1 MFNNRKDPLIDSVKK
16 VMAENE
22 TRRQA
27 EFDLNEELGI
37 ASKRALPHE
46 HHANYDALLEQRIAE
61 ALKGNQHKI
70 DANQNGRVDGQ
81 DFKML
86 RAKKQFKEE
95 IGRHPDEDS
104 KETHQITFADKPG
117 QTFTAMGKD
126 PTKMSDDEKK
136 TWNDKYNAA
145 YPNEKGMKPNV
156 AAKSDSGDK
165 TSDAPKAPETKSSSY
180 VTSVKPNNPLPK
192 DDGEDEAPKAA
203 EAPKAVTTTKAAAP
217 KVTKTSASSSDS
229 GEAPA
234 AKKSAPSYSAKS
246 ASDQI
251 GKAYPMIPSSYIT
264 PEKIKGYASSVGIKT
279 NGDTIG
285 GDRRYSAAE
294 ISKNVK
300 NAYNY
305 DVSPEKVKGYAKQ
318 FGVDIDEAIV
328 SAIYECMIN
337 ENIITSDL
345 IDEAT
350 KHLTRFTRTNKI
362 NEAIGDKEG
371 TAGTLRKNGK
381 IVVPDTTA
389 NNPHMQ
395 ASPDAAPMPPERP
408 KDLDK
413 QAPTPPARPK
423 DLNEV
428 SRNLA
433 RQVIRKASAEKE
445 MGSKKDRSKAVELAG
460 KKAYSIPS
468 EPKVRATNEET
479 IEENHV
485 LYSHPKADIKV
496 VRKGEGSK
504 EGAAIEVHKGGKKV
518 ASGDYD
524 HGADAFFVNVGGKGQ
539 KSFDTAKDIANHFHG
554 LSEQFQQIDEMA
566 PKGAK
571 YERMVKHI
579 KDKYSKDGKLSD
591 KEKSIAYATAWK
603 AKNKNMEE
611 GLTAEQ
617 VMAEI
622 RKNLGEDKFN
632 EVNEGVWDAIK
643 GAWNDFT
650 GGSKPAETPNVTVGA
665 GKDSREAQNQTTDTG
680 QANRGVT
687 TGAGT
692 SRATGGAAERG
703 NDERTA
709 PTPAPSVDK
718 NVDTG
723 SGTAPSKPTTPA
735 PKPAPKPAAPAASK
749 DDIWDDSKIQRTGEG
764 GTETAA
770 DFNRNS
776 ELYKKREAAGGQRPA
791 PEAPKPATPAAPK
804 PATPAAPKPATP
816 TAPKDDAAVAGDN
829 PMASMAAGRAAER
842 GMDNRTNVATQN
854 RLARPTK
861 PTPIR
866 ESLND
871 AITKILK
878 G

>member
-1 MFNNRKDPLIDSVKK
+1 MFNNKKDPLIDSVKK
-16 VMAENE
+16 VMEENE
-22 TRRQA
+22 LRRQA
-27 EFDLNEELGI
+27 ELDLNEELGI

-46 HHANYDALLEQRIAE
+46 HHANYDALLEQKIAE
-61 ALKGNQHKI
+61 ALHPNQQKLDVHEPEK
-70 DANQNGRVDGQ
+70 DKLTSQ
-81 DFKML
+81 DFKLL
-86 RAKKQFKEE
+86 RAKK
-95 IGRHPDEDS
+95 
-104 KETHQITFADKPG
+104 
-117 QTFTAMGKD
+117 
-126 PTKMSDDEKK
+126 
-136 TWNDKYNAA
+136 
-145 YPNEKGMKPNV
+145 
-156 AAKSDSGDK
+156 
-165 TSDAPKAPETKSSSY
+165 
-180 VTSVKPNNPLPK
+180 
-192 DDGEDEAPKAA
+192 
-203 EAPKAVTTTKAAAP
+203 
-217 KVTKTSASSSDS
+217 
-229 GEAPA
+229 
-234 AKKSAPSYSAKS
+234 
-246 ASDQI
+246 
-251 GKAYPMIPSSYIT
+251 
-264 PEKIKGYASSVGIKT
+264 GIK
-279 NGDTIG
+279 
-285 GDRRYSAAE
+285 
-294 ISKNVK
+294 
-300 NAYNY
+300 
-305 DVSPEKVKGYAKQ
+305 
-318 FGVDIDEAIV
+318 
-328 SAIYECMIN
+328 
-337 ENIITSDL
+337 
-345 IDEAT
+345 
-350 KHLTRFTRTNKI
+350 
-362 NEAIGDKEG
+362 EAIGDKEG

-381 IVVPDTTA
+381 PFVPDTLA
-389 NNPHMQ
+389 NSPFMQ
-395 ASPDAAPMPPERP
+395 ASPDKAPMPPERP

-423 DLNEV
+423 DLNEI
-428 SRNLA
+428 SRNMA
-433 RQVIRKASAEKE
+433 RRVIRKASDEKE

-468 EPKVRATNEET
+468 EPKVRATNEEVVNEGK
-479 IEENHV
+479 I
-485 LYSHPKADIKV
+485 LYTHPKADIKV

-524 HGADAFFVNVGGKGQ
+524 SGADAFFVNVGGKGQ

-650 GGSKPAETPNVTVGA
+650 GGSKPAETPKVTVGA

-692 SRATGGAAERG
+692 SRATGAAAEKG
-703 NDERTA
+703 GDERMSPKPTA
-709 PTPAPSVDK
+709 PTVDK

-735 PKPAPKPAAPAASK
+735 PKPAPKAAAPKPAAPAAAK

-770 DFNRNS
+770 DFQRNS
-776 ELYKKREAAGGQRPA
+776 ELYNKRIAAGGQRPA
-791 PEAPKPATPAAPK
+791 PEAPKPATPAK
-804 PATPAAPKPATP
+804 PAAPKTMDGMTTGDKMPNQGSRFRDTMSRPNDPRGTQNDTVGRSTDKPGSYTRASS
-816 TAPKDDAAVAGDN
+816 GSSDN

-842 GMDNRTNVATQN
+842 STDTRPKLDPRN
-854 RLARPTK
+854 RLASPTK
-861 PTPIR
+861 PEPIR